1 MDYIDDDF
9 IEEQMSSS
17 INYLEIKNRLNKE
30 LKELKSS
37 INNTQKIKEI
47 IKNIEEIL
55 EWYW

>member
-30 LKELKSS
+30 LKELKGS

-55 EWYW
+55 ECY

>member
-30 LKELKSS
+30 LKELKGS

>member
-17 INYLEIKNRLNKE
+17 INFLEIKNRLNKE